1 MTTPTPEPARQ
12 QLLPTPVVVLWFAAL
27 VNWASGQVIGVLGL
41 MPLPS
46 VFGPVGLPG
55 TDQPDPEL
63 LAEAQRIIAL
73 SSLPTTIAVLLAAIG
88 LGMLYTRRSFDRLSR
103 TAAVSAI
110 VMAIASALAA
120 VAVLALLTIG
130 PARAIGVIDLQVG
143 VVVAV
148 ATAAA
153 SASAVELIRPYVDPM
168 VAHVWAG
175 IAGAGIALPF
185 MVAGFSPALVVA
197 GAVGIGVLDRARC
210 PHRARA
216 GAAEGARGRAGG
228 ARRRTARGCRRSW
241 RRCARAARPAARAAR
256 APADAALVVG
266 RPPGERVARGRG
278 CARRRP
284 RVGGRGG
291 RGGGRASRGGAGLRA
306 RIPRRGAPAAGDARG
321 DRGASRTG
329 LGDARRLPRA
339 ADPACRAHRRHR
351 VGSDRGAR
359 QPSGPLGHHRAVRAA
374 GDHRDRGGI
383 RRLRRSTARAER
395 VQHRA
400 ARRRGRRGGAARR
413 SRPVL
418 LRAVHR
424 TARRARGRRG
434 PAHRPRT
441 PRRGRS
447 GRVSP
452 ARPRA
457 CRRAPRRRS
466 SSR

>member
-46 VFGPVGLPG
+46 VFGPVGSPG

-153 SASAVELIRPYVDPM
+153 SASAVVLIRPYVAPM

-185 MVAGFSPALVVA
+185 MVAGISPALVVA
-197 GAVGIGVLDRARC
+197 GAVGIGVLDRAR
-210 PHRARA
+210 
-216 GAAEGARGRAGG
+216 GARTEREL
-228 ARRRTARGCRRSW
+228 
-241 RRCARAARPAARAAR
+241 ARPKELEAEQAARAAALPEGAAGRGVGVRGLPGLPPVPR
-256 APADAALVVG
+256 APRPMLPWSSGNRRASVWLGVGAVLVV
-266 RPPGERVARGRG
+266 AL
-278 CARRRP
+278 AWA
-284 RVGGRGG
+284 VGAAAAEAGLL
-291 RGGGRASRGGAGLRA
+291 GAGQGFALA
-306 RIPRRGAPAAGDARG
+306 SLGAVPLLVQAA
-321 DRGASRTG
+321 
-329 LGDARRLPRA
+329 
-339 ADPACRAHRRHR
+339 
-351 VGSDRGAR
+351 
-359 QPSGPLGHHRAVRAA
+359 
-374 GDHRDRGGI
+374 
-383 RRLRRSTARAER
+383 
-395 VQHRA
+395 
-400 ARRRGRRGGAARR
+400 
-413 SRPVL
+413 VL
-418 LRAVHR
+418 LRVANGLREALAVVGGLLVAASAAMV
-424 TARRARGRRG
+424 TAPVEPVVTIALL
-434 PAHRPRT
+434 
-441 PRRGRS
+441 
-447 GRVSP
+447 V
-452 ARPRA
+452 
-457 CRRAPRRRS
+457 
-466 SSR
+466 